1 MEIVITPKDNTVG
14 SHLKAIMDKYVE
26 VYEKNMGKKIRSIE
40 VNGCLLADYGDFGE
54 VNADEDSHND

>member
-1 MEIVITPKDNTVG
+1 MQIVITTKDNTVG

-40 VNGCLLADYGDFGE
+40 VNGCLLADYGDYEE
-54 VNADEDSHND
+54 VNSDADSD

>member
-1 MEIVITPKDNTVG
+1 MSIIITPKDDTVG
-14 SHLKAIMDKYVE
+14 STLKAIMDKYVE

-54 VNADEDSHND
+54 VKADDKRRNN